1 MAYVLIILLIVFCAY
16 EGYSMFRDIRKRR
29 QDKKNKEFE
38 NSEQFLNDHI
48 EVVENSQ
55 EDLQKGEKE

>member
-1 MAYVLIILLIVFCAY
+1 MAYVLIILLVVFCAY
-16 EGYSMFRDIRKRR
+16 EGYSMFRDILKRR

-38 NSEQFLNDHI
+38 ISEQSLNDHV

-55 EDLQKGEKE
+55 EDLEKGEKE

>member
-1 MAYVLIILLIVFCAY
+1 
-16 EGYSMFRDIRKRR
+16 MFRDIRKRR

-38 NSEQFLNDHI
+38 ISEQSLNDHV

-55 EDLQKGEKE
+55 EDLEKGEKE

>member
-1 MAYVLIILLIVFCAY
+1 MAYVLIILLVVFCAY
-16 EGYSMFRDIRKRR
+16 EGYSMFIDIRKRR

-38 NSEQFLNDHI
+38 NSEQSLNDHV

-55 EDLQKGEKE
+55 EDLEKGEKE

>member
-1 MAYVLIILLIVFCAY
+1 
-16 EGYSMFRDIRKRR
+16 MFRDIRKRR

-55 EDLQKGEKE
+55 EDLEKGEKE